1 MIIKFHI
8 KKIKL
13 ENLRLLKLE
22 LNRNLK
28 LKLLQLVLT
37 KEINKYDRNI
47 CFELKNLTISEDT
60 HTFSR
65 NKHRDLTFSDVF
77 PNLVSFKSIIRK
89 VSYRNT
95 YIIIDISLY
104 IFGNYS
110 YVYSPNFSTIN
121 PRCNNVN
128 VKYFLFSFT
137 RNANN
142 KTFEVFPQYII
153 VFVIAQLSNRIAS
166 NISLLV

>member
-28 LKLLQLVLT
+28 LKFLQLVLT

-47 CFELKNLTISEDT
+47 CFELKNLTISENT

-77 PNLVSFKSIIRK
+77 PNLV
-89 VSYRNT
+89 
-95 YIIIDISLY
+95 
-104 IFGNYS
+104 
-110 YVYSPNFSTIN
+110 
-121 PRCNNVN
+121 
-128 VKYFLFSFT
+128 
-137 RNANN
+137 
-142 KTFEVFPQYII
+142 
-153 VFVIAQLSNRIAS
+153 LSNRLFEKSVIETHT
-166 NISLLV
+166 